1 MDRKKEIISRC
12 SVLSRIP
19 SYEYRSRPSTF
30 GSHTELGNR
39 SRVSVFFDVPT
50 WQPYGQTDGWI
61 SRNTIAFCLHMHAE
75 RDKVIDVVAAAT
87 SAAV

>member
-1 MDRKKEIISRC
+1 MHTDPDPQLLASTQSLEIGQEC
-12 SVLSRIP
+12 P
-19 SYEYRSRPSTF
+19 F
-30 GSHTELGNR
+30 
-39 SRVSVFFDVPT
+39 FFDVPT